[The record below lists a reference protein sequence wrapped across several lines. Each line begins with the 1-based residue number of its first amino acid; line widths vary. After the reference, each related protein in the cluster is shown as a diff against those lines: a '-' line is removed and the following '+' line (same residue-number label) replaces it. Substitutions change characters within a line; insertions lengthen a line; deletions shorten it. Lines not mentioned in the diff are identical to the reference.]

1 MTLRFSAKA
10 VIGSTLLL
18 SLAGLFVACDHQLP
32 TTQQPPQPP
41 AGLQATLSSI
51 QTTIL
56 TPKCSNPGC
65 HIGPGGGPMSLKA
78 GDSFGALVGINSA
91 YGRPR
96 VVAGNANNSVLYLK
110 VIGNNSVGSRMPLG
124 LPALSKAETD
134 SIMAWINR
142 GALNN

>member
-1 MTLRFSAKA
+1 MKLSSSAKA
-10 VIGSTLLL
+10 VSGILFLISV
-18 SLAGLFVACDHQLP
+18 AGLFVACDHQLP
-32 TTQQPPQPP
+32 TTQQQPP
-41 AGLQATLSSI
+41 AVLTRATLSSI
-51 QTTIL
+51 QTNIL

-78 GDSFGALVGINSA
+78 GDSFGALVGRNSN

-96 VVAGNANNSVLYLK
+96 VAAGNANNSVLYLK
-110 VIGNNSVGSRMPLG
+110 VIGDNSVGSRMPLG
-124 LPALSKAETD
+124 LPALSKSETD

>member
-10 VIGSTLLL
+10 VIGSALLF
-18 SLAGLFVACDHQLP
+18 SLAVFFVACDHQLP
-32 TTQQPPQPP
+32 MTQPPPP
-41 AGLQATLSSI
+41 AVLTQATLSSI
-51 QTTIL
+51 QANIF

-78 GDSFGALVGINSA
+78 GDSFGALVGINSV

-96 VVAGNANNSVLYLK
+96 VAAGNANNSALYLK
-110 VIGNNSVGSRMPLG
+110 VIGNNAVGSRMPLG
-124 LPALSKAETD
+124 LPALSQAETD
-134 SIMAWINR
+134 SIRAWINR